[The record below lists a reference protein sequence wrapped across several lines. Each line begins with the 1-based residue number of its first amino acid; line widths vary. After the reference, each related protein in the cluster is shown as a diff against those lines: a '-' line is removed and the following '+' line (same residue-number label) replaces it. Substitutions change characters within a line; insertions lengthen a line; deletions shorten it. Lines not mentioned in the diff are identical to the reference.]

1 MSKNFFIA
9 IKGVMHKSRESF
21 FLLVLSGIFL
31 LSACGKDEVEL
42 PDEVLQ
48 GKIDGEE
55 WTYKSAN
62 AYLESA
68 DFRYRVTFLSTEETV
83 SDPCALRSTAKR
95 HITAFLRFPEYSGD
109 YTLTPQLVNDNEV
122 VVTFNADIS
131 GSLVA
136 SSGFMSIFA
145 IENRVVFGYLQAVL
159 DDDNTVEGSF
169 QIRLCN

>member
-1 MSKNFFIA
+1 ML
-9 IKGVMHKSRESF
+9 KSRKTF
-21 FLLVLSGIFL
+21 YLLALGFISLIAG
-31 LSACGKDEVEL
+31 CGKDEVEL
-42 PDEVLQ
+42 PEEVLQ

-62 AYLESA
+62 AFLESA

-83 SDPCALRSTAKR
+83 ADPCALRSTAKR
-95 HITAFLRFPEYSGD
+95 HITAFLRFPEYEGNYSVS
-109 YTLTPQLVNDNEV
+109 PQLVNDNEV

>member
-1 MSKNFFIA
+1 
-9 IKGVMHKSRESF
+9 MHKSRESF
-21 FLLVLSGIFL
+21 FLLILSGIFL

-68 DFRYRVTFLSTEETV
+68 DFRYKVTFLSSEETV

-95 HITAFLRFPEYSGD
+95 HITAFLRFPEY
-109 YTLTPQLVNDNEV
+109 
-122 VVTFNADIS
+122 
-131 GSLVA
+131 
-136 SSGFMSIFA
+136 
-145 IENRVVFGYLQAVL
+145 
-159 DDDNTVEGSF
+159 
-169 QIRLCN
+169 

>member
-1 MSKNFFIA
+1 
-9 IKGVMHKSRESF
+9 MHKSRESF
-21 FLLVLSGIFL
+21 FLLILSGIFL

-68 DFRYRVTFLSTEETV
+68 DFRYKVTFLSSEETV

-95 HITAFLRFPEYSGD
+95 HITAFLRFPEYEGN
-109 YTLTPQLVNDNEV
+109 YTISPQLVNDNEV

-131 GSLVA
+131 GSLIA

>member
-1 MSKNFFIA
+1 MSSIFFIA
-9 IKGVMHKSRESF
+9 IKGVIHKSRKSF
-21 FLLVLSGIFL
+21 FLLGLCGIAL
-31 LSACGKDEVEL
+31 LSACGKDEIEL
-42 PDEVLQ
+42 PEEVLE
-48 GKIDGEE
+48 GKINGEA
-55 WTYKSAN
+55 WIYKSAN
-62 AYLESA
+62 AFLESA

-95 HITAFLRFPEYSGD
+95 HITAFLRFPEYEGN
-109 YTLTPQLVNDNEV
+109 YTVSPQLVNENEV

-131 GSLVA
+131 SAVVA

-159 DDDNTVEGSF
+159 DDDNRVEGSF

>member
-1 MSKNFFIA
+1 M
-9 IKGVMHKSRESF
+9 
-21 FLLVLSGIFL
+21 
-31 LSACGKDEVEL
+31 SACGKDEVEL